1 MQYYIDYGEIKEENQ
16 KHWTELSEP
25 FEILTWRESLHTH
38 DWVRFLS
45 DARECFSDEV
55 TVDWGSYAW
64 KATKAQLLSWA
75 CRSGNSIDNREQ
87 LKDGITY
94 GVVFIEMS

>member
-16 KHWTELSEP
+16 NRWTELSEP
-25 FEILTWRESLHTH
+25 FEILAWRESLHTH
-38 DWVRFLS
+38 DWVRFLR

-55 TVDWGSYAW
+55 TIDWGSYAW
-64 KATKAQLLSWA
+64 KATKSQLLSWE
-75 CRSGNSIDNREQ
+75 CRIGNSIDNRER

-94 GVVFIEMS
+94 GVVFVEMS